1 MVLQIL
7 RIALFLG
14 LGAVPALAC
23 TKPQGPDALI
33 RQSAINQ
40 DLLERAILAEV
51 NYYRCKANR
60 HALVLAPDKLNK
72 VAHGHSNWMAGTGK
86 MSHTGGKSTGRT
98 LSDRVR
104 RSGLSARTYAENL
117 AFLPRYRF
125 GGKPFRV
132 KDRQG
137 CRFQLA
143 DGREVGP
150 HTYRSLARSVVK
162 MWMESP
168 GHRRN
173 LLSRDQKQ
181 MSAAATIAPD
191 KYCGRLYVTQMF
203 LG

>member
-1 MVLQIL
+1 M
-7 RIALFLG
+7 ACS
-14 LGAVPALAC
+14 VPS
-23 TKPQGPDALI
+23 GPDARI

-40 DLLERAILAEV
+40 DLLQRAILAEV
-51 NYYRCKANR
+51 NYHRCIEKR
-60 HALVLAPDKLNK
+60 QPLVLAPEDLKR
-72 VAHGHSNWMAGTGK
+72 VAHGHSNWMAGSGK
-86 MSHTGGKSTGRT
+86 MSHTGGTASGRT
-98 LSDRVR
+98 LVDRVR

-132 KDRQG
+132 TDRKG

-143 DGREVGP
+143 DGKVVGP
-150 HTYRSLARSVVK
+150 HTYRSLARSVVT
-162 MWMESP
+162 MWMNSP

-173 LLSRDQKQ
+173 LLSRNQRQ
-181 MSAAATIAPD
+181 MSAAASISPD

>member
-1 MVLQIL
+1 MVLRIL
-7 RIALFLG
+7 GLALLFG

-23 TKPQGPDALI
+23 TQPEGPDALI

-40 DLLERAILAEV
+40 GLLERAILAEV
-51 NYYRCKANR
+51 NFHRCKAKR
-60 HALVLAPDKLNK
+60 HPLTLAPGKLNR
-72 VAHGHSNWMAGTGK
+72 VAHGHSAWMAGTGK
-86 MSHTGGKSTGRT
+86 MSHTGGKATGRT

-104 RSGLSARTYAENL
+104 RSGLKARTFAENL

-132 KDRQG
+132 TDRSK
-137 CRFQLA
+137 CRFHLA
-143 DGREVGP
+143 NGREVGP
-150 HTYRSLARSVVK
+150 HTYRSLARSVVT

-173 LLSRDQKQ
+173 LLSRDQRQ